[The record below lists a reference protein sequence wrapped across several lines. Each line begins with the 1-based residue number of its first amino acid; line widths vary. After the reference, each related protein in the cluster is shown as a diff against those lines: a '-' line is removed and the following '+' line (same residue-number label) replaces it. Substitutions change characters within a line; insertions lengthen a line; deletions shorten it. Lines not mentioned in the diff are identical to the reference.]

1 MSSFQ
6 ISSLFFSKRDGLPD
20 VLTSY
25 DLMKTVAILLV
36 VIDHIG
42 FIFFPENYWF
52 RALGRGCVPIWCFL
66 IGYSKSRDL
75 SAPIWVWSAL
85 LIASSFVTGGGV
97 FPTPILVT
105 FIVSR
110 LILDSVAR
118 GVFKDWE
125 TLLYGTFFF
134 VMMIIP
140 TMIVAD
146 YGSAGFLLV
155 LCGYA
160 LRHQK
165 EINIKP
171 STLQVFMGAS
181 VAIFIILELLV
192 FRFPPLEAKVSV
204 VMVGL
209 AAVAVYYFRPMN
221 MIGLTNALPAFV
233 VTALQFTGRRTMEIY
248 AIHLILFKIGAAYL
262 GVSHHGWGEWFW
274 LFPPVENQVP
284 ESTFPA
290 P

>member
-1 MSSFQ
+1 MSSFP
-6 ISSLFFSKRDGLPD
+6 ISALFFSKREGLPD

-36 VIDHIG
+36 VIDHLG

-52 RALGRGCVPIWCFL
+52 RAFGRGCVPIWCFL

-85 LIASSFVTGGGV
+85 LIASSFVAGGGV
-97 FPTPILVT
+97 FPTTILVT

-110 LILDSVAR
+110 LILDFVAR
-118 GVFKDWE
+118 AVFKNWE
-125 TLLYGTFFF
+125 TLLYGLFFF

-140 TMIVAD
+140 TMLVAD
-146 YGSAGFLLV
+146 YGSAAFLLV

-160 LRHQK
+160 LRHQQ
-165 EINIKP
+165 EIPIKP
-171 STLQVFMGAS
+171 STLRAFMGVS
-181 VAIFIILELLV
+181 VAVFIILELLV
-192 FRFPPLEAKVSV
+192 FQFPPVEAKVGV
-204 VMVGL
+204 V
-209 AAVAVYYFRPMN
+209 
-221 MIGLTNALPAFV
+221 MIGLASLAAYYFQPKNLIGLTTSLPAFV
-233 VTALQFTGRRTMEIY
+233 VTALQFTGRRTLEIY
-248 AIHLILFKIGAAYL
+248 AIHLILFKMGAAYL

-274 LFPPVENQVP
+274 LFPPMESQVP
-284 ESTFPA
+284 ESSFPT